1 MLFAGGIL
9 KYIYYRELRLRLML
23 SNSDILQVGGCDDVY
38 LKMQNDI

>member
-23 SNSDILQVGGCDDVY
+23 SNSDILQVGGCDAY